1 MLIRGKCHCGNIA
14 FSLTWDPDPKE
25 IPARVCDCTFCQKH
39 GGVWTS
45 NPHGALEVKIQDASK
60 ISTYAFG
67 TETAQFHICARCGV
81 VPVVTCTLD
90 GRLYAVVNANAFDNV
105 DPSMVRKAPITF
117 EGEEMGSRL
126 ARRKRNWIAD
136 VSFR

>member
-14 FSLTWDPDPKE
+14 FSLTWEPEPTE
-25 IPARVCDCTFCQKH
+25 IQARVCDCTFCQKH

-45 NPHGALEVKIQDASK
+45 NPAGALEVRVQDASK
-60 ISTYAFG
+60 ISRYAFATG
-67 TETAQFHICARCGV
+67 TAEFHICARCGV

-90 GRLYAVVNANAFDNV
+90 DHLYAVVNVNAFDNV
-105 DPSMVRKAPITF
+105 DPSLVRRAPITF

-126 ARRKRNWIAD
+126 ARRKRNWISE
-136 VSFR
+136 VKFK

>member
-39 GGVWTS
+39 GGVLTS
-45 NPHGALEVKIQDASK
+45 NPNGALEVRIQDASR
-60 ISTYAFG
+60 ISKYAFA
-67 TETAQFHICARCGV
+67 TETAEFQICGRCGV
-81 VPVVTCTLD
+81 VPLVTSRVD
-90 GRLYAVVNANAFDNV
+90 GHLYAVVSVNAFDNV

-117 EGEEMGSRL
+117 EGEPMDSRL
-126 ARRKRNWIAD
+126 ARRKRNWISQ
-136 VSFR
+136 VRFK